1 MNKKIFNL
9 THIIEL
15 KDISGIIKNVKYVNF
30 NDQTSINNLFLTG
43 DFQCVIIAS
52 PTKTHYEIIKLAL
65 KHNKH
70 VFVEKPITNDYNQII
85 ECFNIAKEKNLVL
98 FVGYNRRFDPKI
110 KSIYNEI
117 RNNKIGKVNYALTI
131 SRDYPY
137 PNNNYL
143 KISSGIFHDCAT
155 HDIDYMNWI
164 LNDKPSSVNVSIN
177 DNEGVEGYNYNHV
190 SINFKYS
197 LGTLVCLNLSRIS
210 SSYDQ
215 RCEFYG
221 ENGEVINNEF
231 LKNQKLSFPER
242 YKEAFENEIHSFYD
256 CVINKT
262 QPLITMEEC
271 ITNHIIAEACQESV
285 DKNKK
290 ITIKY
295 GEGYR
300 NYDMTL
306 KRVSENYFLA
316 RKNQTLEFVK
326 NMHKKFSKFELKLEL
341 WDIME
346 KLNTL
351 VDVSD
356 PIVLIPIYTML
367 YKQLK

>member
-1 MNKKIFNL
+1 MKTILFGFGRAGKIHYKNILNKKIFNL

-30 NDQTSINNLFLTG
+30 NDQTSINNLFLTE

-210 SSYDQ
+210 S
-215 RCEFYG
+215 
-221 ENGEVINNEF
+221 V
-231 LKNQKLSFPER
+231 
-242 YKEAFENEIHSFYD
+242 
-256 CVINKT
+256 
-262 QPLITMEEC
+262 M
-271 ITNHIIAEACQESV
+271 
-285 DKNKK
+285 
-290 ITIKY
+290 IKDV
-295 GEGYR
+295 
-300 NYDMTL
+300 NFM
-306 KRVSENYFLA
+306 
-316 RKNQTLEFVK
+316 VK
-326 NMHKKFSKFELKLEL
+326 
-341 WDIME
+341 ME
-346 KLNTL
+346 KL
-351 VDVSD
+351 
-356 PIVLIPIYTML
+356 
-367 YKQLK
+367 